1 LLLYHYLISAITFN
15 IVHNP
20 TTRRNM
26 MIFKQLF
33 DQETW
38 TYTYL
43 IADPVNKDAML
54 VDPVNTHIDDYL
66 ALLAKHGL
74 QLKYTLETHVHA
86 DHITASGLL
95 RQRLGAQTGVSALC
109 GAETADFQIKD
120 GDVFAFANGEQV
132 KVIATPGHTKGSIS
146 FLWRDRVFTGDALLI
161 GGCGRTDFQGGDAG
175 ALYDCITQRL
185 FTLADETLVYPG
197 HDYQQRWVS
206 SIMQERTT
214 NPRLAGKTRE
224 EFMAIM
230 NNLNLPKPK
239 LIDEAVPANRYCGLE
254 ENERQDAVV
263 LRETAR
269 ESAKTGEVSGATCGV
284 SLPSSGLTAQDLVA
298 AAKQQITEITPSKAK
313 QLIAEGN
320 LTVIDTREESEYAAG
335 HLEQAVP
342 LPRGV
347 LEFKI
352 GNVPEL
358 ADKSKTV
365 LIYCRTGG
373 RAALAAQSLK
383 TLGYT
388 NVLSIAGGYEAWQKG
403 S

>member
-1 LLLYHYLISAITFN
+1 
-15 IVHNP
+15 
-20 TTRRNM
+20 M

-43 IADPVNKDAML
+43 IADPVNKEAVL
-54 VDPVNTHIDDYL
+54 IDPVITHADAYL
-66 ALLAKHGL
+66 ALLAQLGL
-74 QLKYTLETHVHA
+74 RLKYTLETHVHA

-95 RQRLGAQTGVSALC
+95 RQKLGAQTGVSALC

-120 GDVFAFANGEQV
+120 GDVFAFANGEQI

-146 FLWRDRVFTGDALLI
+146 FLWRDRVLTGDCLLI

-175 ALYDCITQRL
+175 TQYDSITQRL
-185 FTLADETLVYPG
+185 FALPDETLVYPG

-206 SIMQERTT
+206 NIMQERTT

-224 EFMAIM
+224 EFINIM

-254 ENERQDAVV
+254 EKERQDAVAH
-263 LRETAR
+263 RESVR
-269 ESAKTGEVSGATCGV
+269 GSAKTEEETFVNCGGDMPKATGV
-284 SLPSSGLTAQDLVA
+284 TVQDLVA
-298 AAKQQITEITPSKAK
+298 AAKQQITEVNVEKAK
-313 QLIAEGN
+313 QLISQGN
-320 LTVIDTREESEYAAG
+320 ITVIDTREESEYAAG
-335 HLEQAVP
+335 HLDNALP

-352 GNVPEL
+352 GNIPEL
-358 ADKSKTV
+358 SDKAKPT

-373 RAALAAQSLK
+373 RAALAAQTLK

-388 NVLSIAGGYEAWQKG
+388 NIASIAGGYEAWQKA

>member
-1 LLLYHYLISAITFN
+1 ML
-15 IVHNP
+15 
-20 TTRRNM
+20 
-26 MIFKQLF
+26 FKQLF

-43 IADPVNKDAML
+43 IADTVNKEAVL
-54 VDPVNTHIDDYL
+54 IDPVNTHIDEYL
-66 ALLAKHGL
+66 ELLKGQGL

-95 RQRLGAQTGVSALC
+95 RERLGAQTGVSQMC
-109 GAETADFQIKD
+109 GADTADIQIKD
-120 GDVFAFANGEQV
+120 DDVFSFANGEQI
-132 KVIATPGHTKGSIS
+132 KVIATPGHTAGSIS
-146 FLWRDRVFTGDALLI
+146 FSWRDRVFTGDSLFI

-185 FTLADETLVYPG
+185 FTLPDETLVYPG

-214 NPRLAGKTRE
+214 NPRLAGKTRD
-224 EFMAIM
+224 EFIAIM
-230 NNLNLPKPK
+230 ENLNLPKPK

-254 ENERQDAVV
+254 EDERQDAVV
-263 LRETAR
+263 VRETAK
-269 ESAKTGEVSGATCGV
+269 EQTTTEETPGATCGA
-284 SLPSSGLTAQDLVA
+284 SLPSSGLTLQDLVIT
-298 AAKQQITEITPSKAK
+298 AKQQITEINVEKAK
-313 QLIAEGN
+313 QLIAEGS
-320 LTVIDTREESEYAAG
+320 TAIIDTREESEYAAG
-335 HLEQAVP
+335 HIQQALP

-347 LEFKI
+347 LEFKL
-352 GNVPEL
+352 GNYPEL
-358 ADKSKTV
+358 ADKSKPV

-388 NVLSIAGGYEAWQKG
+388 NVLSIAGGFEAWQKNG
-403 S
+403 

>member
-1 LLLYHYLISAITFN
+1 
-15 IVHNP
+15 
-20 TTRRNM
+20 

-43 IADPVNKDAML
+43 IADPINKEAML
-54 VDPVNTHIDDYL
+54 IDPVNTHIDDYL
-66 ALLAKHGL
+66 ALLAEQGL

-95 RQRLGAQTGVSALC
+95 RQKLGAQTGVSALC
-109 GAETADFQIKD
+109 GAETADIQIKD
-120 GDVFAFANGEQV
+120 GDVFSFTNGEQI

-146 FLWRDRVFTGDALLI
+146 FLWRDRLFTGDSLFI

-175 ALYDCITQRL
+175 AQYDCITQRL
-185 FTLADETLVYPG
+185 FTLPDETLVYPG

-206 SIMQERTT
+206 SIAQERTT

-224 EFMAIM
+224 QFIEIM
-230 NNLNLPKPK
+230 NGLNLPKPR
-239 LIDEAVPANRYCGLE
+239 LIEEAVAANRYCGLE

-263 LRETAR
+263 FR
-269 ESAKTGEVSGATCGV
+269 ESTRKAAEATDAPAVNCGGTMPTSGGMTV
-284 SLPSSGLTAQDLVA
+284 QDMVA
-298 AAKQQITEITPSKAK
+298 AAKQQITEVNTTNAK

-320 LTVIDTREESEYAAG
+320 ITLVDIREESEYTAG
-335 HLEQAVP
+335 HIDNAVP
-342 LPRGV
+342 LPRGI

-352 GNVPEL
+352 GNFPEL
-358 ADKSKTV
+358 ADKSKPV

-388 NVLSIAGGYEAWQKG
+388 NVLSIAGGYEAWQKVD
-403 S
+403 